1 MSRWRGFELTA
12 HVTQAQGS
20 SCVVQSLLTIIA
32 LMKRRVLIVCTGNI
46 ARSQM
51 AEGLWR
57 HYGGEA
63 WEVFSAGT
71 RPRAGAQVHPMAVR
85 VMAERGID
93 ISGQRP
99 KPVDAFV
106 EEKFDLV
113 VTVCAQADEQCPVF
127 PNAAPHMRRERWPLD
142 DPAIAGTDPEHV
154 RAIFRRIRD
163 EAAERIIAFL
173 TSSPVA

>member
-1 MSRWRGFELTA
+1 M
-12 HVTQAQGS
+12 VQA
-20 SCVVQSLLTIIA
+20 VLTIIDA
-32 LMKRRVLIVCTGNI
+32 MKRRVLILCTGNI

-57 HYGGEA
+57 HYGGNV

-71 RPRAGAQVHPMAVR
+71 HPRAQVHPMAVR
-85 VMAERGID
+85 VMAEQGID

-106 EEKFDLV
+106 AEVFDVV
-113 VTVCAQADEQCPVF
+113 VTVCAQADQQCPVF
-127 PNAAPHMRRERWPLD
+127 PNAARREHWPLD
-142 DPAIAGTDPEHV
+142 DPAIAGTDPERV
-154 RAIFRRIRD
+154 LAIFRRIRH

-173 TSSPVA
+173 TSFPAT